1 MVLLFS
7 IIFPLVKILLLLEI
21 SLLGLMKNQHK
32 VFTYRM
38 MEFVGK
44 WGMMDVMLLAFM
56 VMLVKLGSMVHFSF
70 GPAAWAFVL
79 AAVLV
84 FLQLWMVYTVGLE
97 DAAVD
102 GRRFPVRT
110 SAGC

>member
-32 VFTYRM
+32 AFIYRV

-44 WGMMDVMLLAFM
+44 WSMMDVMLLAFM

-70 GPAAWAFVL
+70 GPAVWAFVFCVAISIL
-79 AAVLV
+79 ASIC
-84 FLQLWMVYTVGLE
+84 FDPHTIWDDTVPSE
-97 DAAVD
+97 NNA
-102 GRRFPVRT
+102 
-110 SAGC
+110 